1 MKKVLLICVVA
12 LLGVMLCGCFG
23 GDEQTESPLKKTYTS
38 VKKIT
43 KKSGKLEVK
52 YDKEKEYL
60 ELGFHTGCDFE
71 KVLNILA
78 KNVKGQTIGTLF
90 INTKYELQ
98 ESELETI
105 VDGVSK
111 IKPKSIMVFGMDN
124 TLYDCSNHNWTKI
137 IPRISTLYAE
147 NMNSFRNYMY
157 NSKENLKKVKK
168 LWLYAD
174 NYLGLS
180 AFPNIEDLGIFATV
194 ESTDDRSSSEGK
206 VYNSY
211 GSSYSYPTVAS
222 TQIATFKNGETRV
235 VRARQQSFKFSENN
249 KDPED
254 YEPLKYVKKLKR
266 LTIAPCFEQYTIDW
280 YSSGYLFALSNTRN
294 DIMINKPDTKL
305 SKASYVNIEEF
316 NKTNAKLT
324 KSKIELI
331 VNEYLDAKVKG
342 VYHKAKKFKKKN
354 KKHRITDKALV
365 YMGTPDI
372 TMYTKK
378 RIYHSN
384 GKLLGSTELGNK
396 FKLPERVNDYRYFV
410 YAYPTYKYY
419 GKYNMGT
426 KAYTET
432 YWVQVFDLD
441 KKIAYKPLKVASK
454 KPPLKIRVHGI
465 PAKYAGSVSKNKIY
479 KFIKKLQ

>member
-60 ELGFHTGCDFE
+60 ELGFHSGCDFK

-98 ESELETI
+98 DSELEGI

-137 IPRISTLYAE
+137 IPRISTLYAV
-147 NMNSFRNYMY
+147 NLNSFISYADS
-157 NSKENLKKVKK
+157 SKEDLKKVKK

-174 NYLGLS
+174 NYLGVS
-180 AFPNIEDLGIFATV
+180 SFPNIEDLGIFATV
-194 ESTDDRSSSEGK
+194 ESTDDRSSSEGR
-206 VYNSY
+206 VYSSY

-222 TQIATFKNGETRV
+222 TEIVTFKNGETRV
-235 VRARQQSFKFSENN
+235 VRAKQRTFKFSENS
-249 KDPED
+249 KDPDD
-254 YEPLKYVKKLKR
+254 YAPLKNVKKLRR
-266 LTIAPCFEQYTIDW
+266 LTIAPCFERYDIDMF
-280 YSSGYLFALSNTRN
+280 SSGYLFALSNTRD
-294 DIMINKPDTKL
+294 DIMINKPNTEL
-305 SKASYVNIEEF
+305 SKDSYVNIAEF
-316 NKTNAKLT
+316 NKSNVKLS
-324 KSKIELI
+324 KSKIDLI
-331 VNEYLDAKVKG
+331 LREYLDDEVRDA
-342 VYHKAKKFKKKN
+342 YLKAKKFKKKN

-365 YMGTPDI
+365 YMATPDT
-372 TMYTKK
+372 TMYRKK
-378 RIYHSN
+378 RVYHSN
-384 GKLLGSTELGNK
+384 GKILGRSELGNK
-396 FKLPERVNDYRYFV
+396 IKLPEHTHDYKYFV
-410 YAYPTYKYY
+410 YVYPTYKYY

-441 KKIAYKPLKVASK
+441 KKIAYKSLKIASK
-454 KPPLKIRVHGI
+454 KPEQKIRVSGI
-465 PAKYAGSVSKNKIY
+465 PAKHAGSVNVKKIY
-479 KFIKKLQ
+479 KFIKKLR